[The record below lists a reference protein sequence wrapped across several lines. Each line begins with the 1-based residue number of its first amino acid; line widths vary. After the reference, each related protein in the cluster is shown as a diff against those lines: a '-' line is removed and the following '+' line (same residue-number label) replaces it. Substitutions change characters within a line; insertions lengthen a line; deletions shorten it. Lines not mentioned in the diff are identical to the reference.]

1 MAYIAGVEHLK
12 HNVMKAQDLRL
23 GNLYM
28 RGNKVEE
35 FTDQVMHE
43 VIYGALQ
50 HCEPIPLT
58 EEWLG
63 RFGFLWVYNEAYSNK
78 KQWTLQVVGSRLPS
92 REIDKDET
100 WFDGIGDYSWRQNSF
115 RRKTMVVHTICRGN
129 YVCSKVVYVHQLQNL
144 YHALTGE
151 ELTLTQ

>member
-1 MAYIAGVEHLK
+1 
-12 HNVMKAQDLRL
+12 MKASDLRL

-58 EEWLG
+58 EDWLVK
-63 RFGFLWVYNEAYSNK
+63 FGFEQGLSNHFRIDLGDSDKYYLLCNPVRNDWSEVCVGIYSAGQAPTK
-78 KQWTLQVVGSRLPS
+78 
-92 REIDKDET
+92 
-100 WFDGIGDYSWRQNSF
+100 
-115 RRKTMVVHTICRGN
+115 
-129 YVCSKVVYVHQLQNL
+129 YVHQLQNL
-144 YHALTGE
+144 YFALTGE
-151 ELTLTQ
+151 ELSL

>member
-58 EEWLG
+58 QELLERFQFKLARKKKGTLG
-63 RFGFLWVYNEAYSNK
+63 VYSNGK
-78 KQWTLQVVGSRLPS
+78 ASVVLSTSGNV
-92 REIDKDET
+92 
-100 WFDGIGDYSWRQNSF
+100 Y
-115 RRKTMVVHTICRGN
+115 TMRNKLIPYVHTF
-129 YVCSKVVYVHQLQNL
+129 QNW
-144 YHALTGE
+144 YYYDQLTGE

>member
-1 MAYIAGVEHLK
+1 MTFVYCNQMAYIAGVEHLK

-50 HCEPIPLT
+50 NCEPILLT
-58 EEWLG
+58 EEWME
-63 RFGFLWVYNEAYSNK
+63 RFGFEKWKNEKIWATSGMLIY
-78 KQWTLQVVGSRLPS
+78 GSSKDGFLYEKASS
-92 REIDKDET
+92 RTKLK
-100 WFDGIGDYSWRQNSF
+100 F
-115 RRKTMVVHTICRGN
+115 VH
-129 YVCSKVVYVHQLQNL
+129 SLQNL
-144 YHALTGE
+144 YFAITNK
-151 ELTLTQ
+151 ELEICK